1 MQEAY
6 KWNTKQTLFNAPD
19 ACMAGQDWTGIPVS
33 RRCSTSC
40 FDIKRDGRAHD
51 MVGCR
56 SARRER
62 GRPCTR
68 FEELLVRAL
77 GEEWLAQPPAN
88 LDHLKLLRAARMEAE
103 PDDP

>member
-1 MQEAY
+1 
-6 KWNTKQTLFNAPD
+6 
-19 ACMAGQDWTGIPVS
+19 
-33 RRCSTSC
+33 
-40 FDIKRDGRAHD
+40 